1 MNFLV
6 MLASRFIDYF
16 NVNVSNEIMDFT
28 KAFNEITERHL
39 KKIEMRFVD
48 HEWKMVGE
56 PTTGNF
62 E

>member
-1 MNFLV
+1 MQ
-6 MLASRFIDYF
+6 SYPPGHWI
-16 NVNVSNEIMDFT
+16 EDF
-28 KAFNEITERHL
+28 

-62 E
+62 EQMNEDAEAEAPQESACQ